1 MKARYNWAP
10 FYVRL
15 GGDQPLQDLTF
26 EVILCFSL
34 HWWMGL
40 DLAREPSDA
49 FCCSNLEIGRG
60 YHPPPTLAVSPP
72 RTEPPATAREGLVGL
87 VLGQSELI
95 RRSSHILNTTTR
107 REPAERWCCGLVGRH
122 RHHARVVPSAAVKRP
137 ASASNLRW
145 G

>member
-1 MKARYNWAP
+1 MTRFRDCPHGGSPNPPQFSAVQNTKKPSDIVRRPARRRGGAEEAGVKARYNWAP

-26 EVILCFSL
+26 EVISCFSL

-60 YHPPPTLAVSPP
+60 YHPPPTLAVCL
-72 RTEPPATAREGLVGL
+72 PPAPSRRQRLERVW
-87 VLGQSELI
+87 LGWCWVS
-95 RRSSHILNTTTR
+95 LN
-107 REPAERWCCGLVGRH
+107 
-122 RHHARVVPSAAVKRP
+122 
-137 ASASNLRW
+137 
-145 G
+145 